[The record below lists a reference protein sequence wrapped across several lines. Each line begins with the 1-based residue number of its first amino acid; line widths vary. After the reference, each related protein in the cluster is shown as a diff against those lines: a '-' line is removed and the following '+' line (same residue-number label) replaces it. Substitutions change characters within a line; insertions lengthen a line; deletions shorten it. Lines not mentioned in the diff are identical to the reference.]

1 MGKYFKKV
9 VGEKCFLSPV
19 NPDDFEKYTEW
30 LNDPEISEN
39 MMVEDNIISLL
50 KEKDILEKMA
60 KGNDVFFAIVDLETE
75 ELIGN
80 CGLHDINRI
89 NQSAVLG
96 IFIGNRE
103 YLSKGYGTQAIKL
116 LLNYGFNVLNL
127 NNIMLEVFEY
137 NKRAIRSYQKAGFK
151 EIGRRRQAKFFKNNR
166 YDIIFMDILREEFLE
181 IKDGKGAIG

>member
-1 MGKYFKKV
+1 MGKYFKKI
-9 VGEKCFLSPV
+9 VGEKCYLSPV

-39 MMVEDNIISLL
+39 LMVWDNIISLP

-60 KGNDVFFAIVDLETE
+60 KGSDRVFAIVDLETE

-80 CGLHDINRI
+80 CGLHNINSI
-89 NQSAVLG
+89 NQSADLG
-96 IFIGNRE
+96 IFIGNKE

-116 LLNYGFNVLNL
+116 LLNYGFSVLNL

-151 EIGRRRQAKFFKNNR
+151 EIGRRRQAKFFKNSR
-166 YDIIFMDILREEFLE
+166 YDIIFMDILKEEFFE
-181 IKDGKGAIG
+181 VEGREGVIN